1 MVYLTKVDFT
11 SRSVATISLMG
22 PGGVSSAGVYVRTR
36 KNLLSS
42 PKLLRRIA
50 GVGAAMA
57 EACSLGDHC
66 TNNPKLI
73 GKMSSDGRPFK
84 MCTRDEADGRKRAAV
99 ECARRVLPTKY

>member
-1 MVYLTKVDFT
+1 MYLTKVDFT
-11 SRSVATISLMG
+11 SRSVTSVSVMG
-22 PGGVSSAGVYVRTR
+22 PGGNSAPGTYTRPR

-50 GVGAAMA
+50 SVAGAMKD
-57 EACSLGDHC
+57 ACSLGDHC

-73 GKMSSDGRPFK
+73 GKTGPDGKPFK
-84 MCTRDEADGRKRAAV
+84 NCTREEADSRKKAAM